1 MKKIFKFVI
10 TMSLSLILTTASL
23 ACNLGEHKHSFGDDN
38 TCHDRVCST
47 CGQTVSAT
55 TRHTFADSFTC
66 HDRTC
71 LECGDKVKA
80 TVSHLLPDHFD
91 CQTTNCLLCGDS
103 VLGSVEHSFGKYQVF
118 AEQDCIQDGVKGRI
132 CSVCGEEDL
141 IITQAWGH
149 NFDENGKCRN
159 LGCDVTL
166 DEFNNLH
173 AFSDDYSC
181 HDRVC
186 HLCEENVKA
195 TTSHVYLNDA
205 SCVDK
210 TCFLCGATV
219 KATASHSPNSYTCK
233 TSNCST
239 CGEYIASTTSHV
251 LDGAGKC
258 ACGFETDLENMTF
271 KETTGGYELVSYT
284 GSKSNVI
291 IPNTYNGSSVVKIGA
306 RAFYGNVT
314 LLGVSI
320 PKTVKAIDYRAF
332 YACENLM
339 EVNFEQYCSLYEL
352 GDEIF
357 GDCSSLKSIFVPML
371 VKEIPFGTFSNCVKL
386 EYAKLPYAVEVIGS
400 YAFRNCQSLITI
412 EFPNTVK
419 ELGTGAFS
427 NCKVLKAVE
436 LGDNVNLKAI
446 PDRTFEDC
454 YGLSKLVLPSNLV
467 YLGNAFNNCKSL
479 LDVTIPNGLAQVNA
493 KVFSGCDKILHVR
506 NYSNLEIK
514 FDNYQCEI
522 VTDSK
527 KPFNKTIIYNED
539 GVVLF
544 DNGREI
550 AIVSYLAN
558 QKQLDLS
565 SYDDVSSIYQYAFYG
580 SSIEQVIIPA
590 SVVKIGNYA
599 FSNCS
604 ALSSVS
610 FAEGSL
616 AKTLG
621 TDVFSGCEYLT
632 TLEIPAHV
640 EEIGNFT
647 FFGCSRLVQVR
658 NLSSIQD
665 LKLNNLEI
673 QIVNDAQ
680 SQFTS
685 SIIME
690 DDSMIL
696 SVGQKKYLMAYF
708 GKEVNVDLS
717 QLDVTDIYPNCF
729 ANNDKMETIILP
741 TNLKGIGEKAFAS
754 CTALKQI
761 DIPTSVSSIASFAFV
776 DCINL
781 KQVEFASNIN
791 LAKIE
796 NGVFENC
803 SSLEQITIPA
813 SVTDITDRAFY
824 GCENMVTLNFA
835 TGSKL
840 QTIHGNAFNGCL
852 AITELNLPS
861 TIEVIEEYAFYGCKG
876 IKSFDFGENSSI
888 EYIGD
893 YAFFECIAI
902 EELDFGTDY
911 NLKVIGEYA
920 FSSSSKAT
928 VLVLPGQIDNIFD
941 HAFSGCNGVKELYF
955 GGSVEKWE
963 ILHDNDLTNGEFY
976 MDHRAVIEAT
986 KPRYM
991 YSETAPTRDGN
1002 YWHYVN
1008 GQRVIW
1014 ENN

>member
-1 MKKIFKFVI
+1 M
-10 TMSLSLILTTASL
+10 TLALILATASVG
-23 ACNLGEHKHSFGDDN
+23 CNLGEHKHSFSDDN
-38 TCHDRVCST
+38 TCHDRVCSS

-80 TVSHLLPDHFD
+80 TVSHLLPTRLP

-103 VLGSVEHSFGKYQVF
+103 VLGAVEHSFGKYQVF
-118 AEQDCIQDGVKGRI
+118 AEQTCTQDGVKGRV

-141 IITQAWGH
+141 IVTKAWGH
-149 NFDENGKCRN
+149 NFNNDGICRN
-159 LGCDVTL
+159 LGCNVTL

-181 HDRVC
+181 HDRIC
-186 HLCEENVKA
+186 YLCDENVKA
-195 TTSHVYLNDA
+195 TTAHVYLNDA
-205 SCVDK
+205 NCVDK
-210 TCFLCGATV
+210 TCFLCGATI
-219 KATASHSPNSYTCK
+219 KATASHSSNSYTCK

-239 CGEYIASTTSHV
+239 CGEYLASTTSHA
-251 LDGAGKC
+251 LDALGKC
-258 ACGFETDLENMTF
+258 SCGFETDSANMTF
-271 KETTGGYELVSYT
+271 KAISGGYELVSYN
-284 GSKSNVI
+284 GSKQNVI

-306 RAFYGNVT
+306 RAFLGNNK

-320 PKTVKAIDYRAF
+320 PKTIKAIDYRAF
-332 YACENLM
+332 YACENLK

-357 GDCSSLKSIFVPML
+357 GDCASLKSVFVPML
-371 VKEIPFGTFSNCVKL
+371 VKEIPFGTFSNCIKL
-386 EYAKLPYAVEVIGS
+386 EYAQLPYSVEVIGS
-400 YAFRNCQSLITI
+400 YAFSNCQALTTI

-436 LGDNVNLKAI
+436 LSDNVNLKAI
-446 PDRTFEDC
+446 PDRTFENC
-454 YGLSKLVLPSNLV
+454 YGLSKLVLPSSLV
-467 YLGNAFNNCKSL
+467 YLGSAFNNCKSL
-479 LDVTIPNGLAQVNA
+479 LDVTIPSGLAQVNA
-493 KVFSGCDKILHVR
+493 KAFSGCDKILHVR

-522 VTDSK
+522 AKNNTT
-527 KPFNKTIIYNED
+527 PFYNTITYNED

-544 DNGREI
+544 NNGREI

-558 QKQLDLS
+558 QKVLDLS
-565 SYDDVSSIYQYAFYG
+565 SYEEVSSIYKYAFYG
-580 SSIEQVIIPA
+580 STIEQVTIPA
-590 SVVKIGNYA
+590 SVTKIGDSA
-599 FSNCS
+599 FSNCT
-604 ALSSVS
+604 ALTSVS

-621 TDVFSGCEYLT
+621 ADVFSGCEYLT
-632 TLEIPAHV
+632 TLEIPALV

-658 NLSSIQD
+658 NLSSIKD

-673 QIVNDAQ
+673 QIINDTQ

-685 SIIME
+685 SITME

-708 GKEVNVDLS
+708 GNEANIDLS
-717 QLDVTDIYPNCF
+717 RLNITDIYPNCF
-729 ANNDKMETIILP
+729 ANNDKIETIILP
-741 TNLKGIGEKAFAS
+741 SNLKGIGEKAFAS

-761 DIPTSVSSIASFAFV
+761 DIPSSVSSIGSFAFV

-781 KQVEFASNIN
+781 KQVKFASNIN

-803 SSLEQITIPA
+803 FSLASITIPA

-840 QTIHGNAFNGCL
+840 QTIQGNAFNSCL
-852 AITELNLPS
+852 GLTELNLPN
-861 TIEVIEEYAFYGCKG
+861 TLETIEEYAFYGCKN
-876 IKSFDFGENSSI
+876 IKSFDFGQNSAI
-888 EYIGD
+888 ETIGD
-893 YAFFECIAI
+893 YAFYDCISI
-902 EELDFGTDY
+902 EQLDMGMDK
-911 NLKVIGEYA
+911 NLKEIGKYA
-920 FSSSSKAT
+920 FATSSKAT
-928 VLVLPGQIDNIFD
+928 VLVLPGQIENIFD
-941 HAFSGCNGVKELYF
+941 HAFSGCNGVKELF
-955 GGSVEKWE
+955 FAGSTEQWHV
-963 ILHDNDLTNGEFY
+963 LNDNDLDNGEFY
-976 MDHRAVIEAT
+976 MDNSAVIVVT

-991 YSETAPTRDGN
+991 YSENAPTRDGN
-1002 YWHYVN
+1002 YWRYVN